1 MEEESTNLTVDRK
14 GRERKPGSLG
24 QGTATSSFHLA
35 PTFLNLTTYFMRIC
49 SNSDPSMDEAAD
61 KVRALGD
68 LPTLGTL
75 GGHTQM

>member
-1 MEEESTNLTVDRK
+1 MEEEATNLTVDRK

-35 PTFLNLTTYFMRIC
+35 PTFLNFTTYFMRTC
-49 SNSDPSMDEAAD
+49 SNSDPFMDEAAD

-68 LPTLGTL
+68 RPTLGTL